1 MSIKKFPGQKDKEEV
16 KLIIRKH
23 WIINLKI
30 FLKLFILFIFPLAA
44 FLSLIIIYWPD
55 FFNTNRTIISIFFC
69 VYLIFILLIIYINW
83 LNEEL
88 DVVIVTNE
96 RLIGVDQVSF
106 LNRTISETSLIQI
119 EDVKCRV
126 QGTLRNIFGYGN
138 LEVQT
143 AAENILFT
151 IENVASPEIIT
162 RKILDLRDTY
172 RDKIG
177 REKRF

>member
-1 MSIKKFPGQKDKEEV
+1 MNTKKFPGQKDKEEI

-30 FLKLFILFIFPLAA
+30 FLKLFVLFIFPLAV

-69 VYLIFILLIIYINW
+69 IYLLFVLLIIYINW

-88 DVVIVTNE
+88 DVVIVTDE

-106 LNRTISETSLIQI
+106 LHRTISETSLVQI
-119 EDVKCRV
+119 EDVKCTV
-126 QGTLRNIFGYGN
+126 QGTCRNVLGYGN
-138 LEVQT
+138 LRVQT
-143 AAENILFT
+143 AARKILFI
-151 IENVASPEIIT
+151 IENVAAPEIIT
-162 RKILDLRDTY
+162 RKILDLRDSY
-172 RDKIG
+172 REKMR